1 MLVITRR
8 KGQRITI
15 GDDIEIVVTA
25 VHKSGIKLGIQA
37 PRGYTVLRGEVRDA
51 IFSAN
56 REASLSSVE
65 QAAALATAVAPVR
78 REPAAPTAKLGL
90 GRHRPDASTSQPG
103 DARGAKAEAPTASQ
117 PARRVSS
124 RAPAAPELTDTVA
137 KAAAP

>member
-65 QAAALATAVAPVR
+65 QAAALATAVAPAR
-78 REPAAPTAKLGL
+78 REPTSPTAKLGL
-90 GRHRPDASTSQPG
+90 GRQRADASASQPEDAST
-103 DARGAKAEAPTASQ
+103 RKAEAPSAI
-117 PARRVSS
+117 PVGRRVSS
-124 RAPAAPELTDTVA
+124 RAPAPELAEGIA
-137 KAAAP
+137 KGDAP